1 MKKHPL
7 LLVAGLL
14 FSSALGAAAAAP
26 GAYADL
32 LGAAPAA
39 AERFYELPVPEARYA
54 GTSAVAYT
62 SAHARRLAGLAGS
75 LTQVNFVD
83 GGMNGQDQYYYWG
96 APAPVRLIKP
106 AQAGLMRHWTSNA
119 QADGAA
125 VVDLIVRSGLLK
137 AGPRPYIVPVS
148 HRADYYSDLHG
159 VFFTTPDF
167 PAGQLWMGLTPDTD
181 YVDFTVD
188 QGMGA
193 LYLAPGN
200 YLFPCPM
207 KVQGWIADSYRKW
220 KSTGVKPGG
229 MDQVFAQIDRE
240 GGLEE
245 AIDIPVTVV
254 RYQKNGRVTVLR
266 PDLLAKPY

>member
-266 PDLLAKPY
+266 PALLAKPY